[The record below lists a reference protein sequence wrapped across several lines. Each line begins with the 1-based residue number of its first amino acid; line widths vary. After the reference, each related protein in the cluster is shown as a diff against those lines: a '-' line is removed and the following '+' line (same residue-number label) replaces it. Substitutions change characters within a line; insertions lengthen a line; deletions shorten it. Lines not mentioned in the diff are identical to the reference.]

1 MFSKQEIKSRKSDGA
16 LRQRDQEFTF
26 ASLFSGT
33 TNKLDSAEDVNPAGE
48 QHCKASEL
56 HTTVRA
62 GSTRGWVPLIKIPAL
77 CLVVDVIKET
87 MFRNKQ
93 SVGLERS
100 F

>member
-1 MFSKQEIKSRKSDGA
+1 MFSKQEIKSRKSDWA
-16 LRQRDQEFTF
+16 PRQRDQEFTF

-33 TNKLDSAEDVNPAGE
+33 TNKLDSAEDVNAAGE
-48 QHCKASEL
+48 QHGEGSEL
-56 HTTVRA
+56 HAAIRA
-62 GSTRGWVPLIKIPAL
+62 GSPRGWVPLVKIPAL
-77 CLVVDVIKET
+77 RLVVDVIKET